1 MADAT
6 DSVAAALGHAFED
19 PSLLDRALT
28 HTSYVSEH
36 EGVES
41 NQRLEF
47 LGDAVL
53 GLAIAGRLHTDWEL
67 AEGEMSKV
75 RAAVVNETTL
85 ARVATGLGVGPA
97 LRLGR
102 GEDAG
107 GGREKAPIL
116 ADAMEA
122 IIGAVYLDGGF
133 EAATAVID
141 RLWSDLVAERAQAP
155 GRRDYKTRLQ
165 EILAT
170 EGREP
175 HYDVHASGPDH
186 ARHFEAT
193 LTVDGEVVGRGE
205 GTSKKRSQQAAAHAA
220 LVALGHLDA

>member
-1 MADAT
+1 MADGT
-6 DSVAAALGHAFED
+6 DDVARALGHSFED
-19 PSLLDRALT
+19 RSLLEQALT

-36 EGVES
+36 QGAES

-53 GLAIAGRLHTDWEL
+53 GLVIAGRLHADWEL

-75 RAAVVNETTL
+75 RAAVVNEATL
-85 ARVATGLGVGPA
+85 ARVAAGLGVGPA

-107 GGREKAPIL
+107 GGRQKGPIL

-122 IIGAVYLDGGF
+122 VIGAVYLDGGF
-133 EAATAVID
+133 EAASDVID
-141 RLWSDLVAERAQAP
+141 RLWSDLLVERALAP

-165 EILAT
+165 EILAA

-175 HYDVHASGPDH
+175 VYDVHASGPDH
-186 ARHFEAT
+186 ARRFEAT
-193 LTVDGEVVGRGE
+193 LTVDGDVVGRGE

>member
-1 MADAT
+1 VADAAG
-6 DSVAAALGHAFED
+6 DVAVALGHSFED
-19 PSLLDRALT
+19 PSLLERALT

-36 EGVES
+36 HGIES

-53 GLAIAGRLHTDWEL
+53 GAVIADRLHADWDL

-75 RAAVVNETTL
+75 RAAVVNEATL
-85 ARVATGLGVGPA
+85 ARVASGLGVGAA
-97 LRLGR
+97 LLLGR
-102 GEDAG
+102 GEDAA
-107 GGREKAPIL
+107 GGRNKAPIL

-122 IIGAVYLDGGF
+122 LIGAVYLDGGF
-133 EAATAVID
+133 GAARDVID
-141 RLWSDLVAERAQAP
+141 RLWYTLLADRARAP

-175 HYDVHASGPDH
+175 VYEVEASGPDH
-186 ARHFEAT
+186 ARRFRS
-193 LTVDGEVVGRGE
+193 TVSVGGEVAGSGE
-205 GTSKKRSQQAAAHAA
+205 GTSKKRSEQEAAHAA